1 MNRLFISLD
10 GDNAGRHIGE
20 AVLMDDVQKLHD
32 TSKKIEAGNR
42 AVEDMIL
49 SLGGQIVTSG
59 GDELTAILDP
69 KYESKIE
76 EIRRKYEEA
85 SGFPASLGF
94 GNTLSQAGK
103 ALIAAKLTGKNKSL
117 KYNNSVEDIIN
128 EAHQAALEGRADEE
142 QKKMDEHYIHAIK
155 ENNEDSLDQEDIPQ
169 SDDENPEFYE
179 ESPEDM
185 MQYPEGV
192 IEDSLPEDKM
202 VDDDIVP
209 DGDIPLDLEQ
219 DQYDQYQDQYDQYQ
233 DQYDQYQDQ
242 YEDYQDQYDQY
253 QDQYED
259 YQDQNEDYQDQ
270 TYEGEF
276 PLELDLDEND
286 ENTEGEEKPS
296 EFEQEPTISLE
307 GEENILSEDE
317 KDDKKDPETEKA
329 DPEMATEEDD
339 IDADLADADVNEDI
353 LQRIAANLD
362 AFKQNKDLMNQIKE
376 TKPELYTSILGLLQN
391 MIELARMISPHVAP
405 KDQDQEMIEVPSG
418 EYSQENEKEGQE
430 RLPKQRG

>member
-10 GDNAGRHIGE
+10 ADNAGRHIGQ

-32 TSKKIEAGNR
+32 MSNKIEAGNQ
-42 AVEDMIL
+42 AVKNMIL
-49 SLGGQIVTSG
+49 SLGGQIITSG

-76 EIRRKYEEA
+76 EIRKKYEEA
-85 SGFPASLGF
+85 SGFSASLGF

-103 ALIAAKLTGKNKSL
+103 ALIAAKLTGKNKSV
-117 KYNNSVEDIIN
+117 KYDESTEDIIN
-128 EAHQAALEGRADEE
+128 EAHQAALEGSADEE

-155 ENNEDSLDQEDIPQ
+155 QNNEDSLDQEDMSQ
-169 SDDENPEFYE
+169 YDDQNLESYE

-185 MQYPEGV
+185 MQYPEG
-192 IEDSLPEDKM
+192 ITEEPLPEDEM
-202 VDDDIVP
+202 IDGDIVP

-233 DQYDQYQDQ
+233 DQYDRYQDQ
-242 YEDYQDQYDQY
+242 YDRYQDQYDDYQDQYD
-253 QDQYED
+253 D
-259 YQDQNEDYQDQ
+259 YQDENYD
-270 TYEGEF
+270 GEY
-276 PLELDLDEND
+276 PLELDLEEND
-286 ENTEGEEKPS
+286 ENTEEEEKPS

-307 GEENILSEDE
+307 GEENILSEEDE
-317 KDDKKDPETEKA
+317 KDGEKDPEAEKA

-362 AFKQNKDLMNQIKE
+362 AFKQNKDLMDQIKE
-376 TKPELYTSILGLLQN
+376 VKPELYASILGLLQN
-391 MIELARMISPHVAP
+391 MIELARMISPDVASS
-405 KDQDQEMIEVPSG
+405 DQDQETIDVPSG
-418 EYSQENEKEGQE
+418 EYSQEQEDEQEGQE

>member
-10 GDNAGRHIGE
+10 ADNAGRHIGQ

-32 TSKKIEAGNR
+32 ISKKIEAGNR

-69 KYESKIE
+69 KHESKIE
-76 EIRRKYEEA
+76 EIRKKYEEA
-85 SGFPASLGF
+85 SGFSASLGF
-94 GNTLSQAGK
+94 GNTLSQSGK
-103 ALIAAKLTGKNKSL
+103 ALIAAKLTGKNKSV
-117 KYNNSVEDIIN
+117 KYDDSTEDIIN
-128 EAHQAALEGRADEE
+128 EAHQAALEGSADEE

-155 ENNEDSLDQEDIPQ
+155 ENNEDSLDQEDMPQ

-185 MQYPEGV
+185 MQYPEG
-192 IEDSLPEDKM
+192 INEDSLPEDEM
-202 VDDDIVP
+202 VDNDAVP

-219 DQYDQYQDQYDQYQ
+219 DQYDQYQDQYDEYQDQYDRYQ

-242 YEDYQDQYDQY
+242 YDEYQDQYDEY
-253 QDQYED
+253 QDQYDDDKE
-259 YQDQNEDYQDQ
+259 QNYD
-270 TYEGEF
+270 GEF
-276 PLELDLDEND
+276 PLDLDLDENN
-286 ENTEGEEKPS
+286 ENAEQKEEPS

-307 GEENILSEDE
+307 GEEKIINE
-317 KDDKKDPETEKA
+317 KEEDPEAEKA
-329 DPEMATEEDD
+329 DPEMATEEDN

-362 AFKQNKDLMNQIKE
+362 AFKQNKDLMDQIKE
-376 TKPELYTSILGLLQN
+376 AKPELYASILGLLQN
-391 MIELARMISPHVAP
+391 MIELARMISPDVASP
-405 KDQDQEMIEVPSG
+405 EQEQEMVDAPSE
-418 EYSQENEKEGQE
+418 EYSPEQEQEKEGQE